1 MSDDDD
7 DLLDDEFRSR
17 SLMFKVGDAQVAIPM
32 PYGFGFFVGLG
43 QLVSQII
50 KHPDKREKFPLK
62 LASLAFGHFSPLG
75 SPVSGRPNSKDVVNI
90 APTMARPI
98 LNAAVNVSPWGGA
111 PLYPETSQ
119 PDSEKMWRA
128 TRGTG
133 YAAVAEWINAFFGGD
148 SRKEGLISVSPET
161 LKLSVNTLFGGAG
174 RLVTDVLSLPFSLAE
189 GTTSTKNVP
198 LAKNFYR
205 DVDAD
210 AYVKRFYA
218 QADEAEDAYR
228 LFRNYTKDGDFD
240 AAKAYRQEEL
250 GYVTMGRLVN
260 TYRERIAALRDR
272 AADISASDLPKAEK
286 NALLDRNEAKIIKT
300 ATMFNDR
307 LKRLR

>member
-1 MSDDDD
+1 M
-7 DLLDDEFRSR
+7 
-17 SLMFKVGDAQVAIPM
+17 
-32 PYGFGFFVGLG
+32 
-43 QLVSQII
+43 
-50 KHPDKREKFPLK
+50 
-62 LASLAFGHFSPLG
+62 
-75 SPVSGRPNSKDVVNI
+75 
-90 APTMARPI
+90 
-98 LNAAVNVSPWGGA
+98 
-111 PLYPETSQ
+111 
-119 PDSEKMWRA
+119 
-128 TRGTG
+128 
-133 YAAVAEWINAFFGGD
+133 
-148 SRKEGLISVSPET
+148 
-161 LKLSVNTLFGGAG
+161 
-174 RLVTDVLSLPFSLAE
+174 
-189 GTTSTKNVP
+189 
-198 LAKNFYR
+198 
-205 DVDAD
+205 DAD